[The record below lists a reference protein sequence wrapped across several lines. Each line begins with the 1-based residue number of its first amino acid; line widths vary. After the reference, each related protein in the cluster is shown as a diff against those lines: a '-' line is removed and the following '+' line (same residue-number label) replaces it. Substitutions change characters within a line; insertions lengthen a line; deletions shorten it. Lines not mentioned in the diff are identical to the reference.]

1 MPEPTGCR
9 ILPVCGRRACLGLA
23 LVLLAMVGW
32 AASTSAVE
40 PNRAGLAV
48 LFEDGSLVSR
58 CVEFEG
64 DAIAGSEMLAR
75 SGLEVLIDATHGGG
89 ITVCKIAG
97 TGCDY
102 PVDACFCQCMG
113 NGPCQYWNY
122 YYRQPGQAEWV
133 YSTLGALAHES
144 VPGSMEAWV
153 WGDGHTPPG
162 QELTFESVCAPPPT
176 PTPVPTW
183 TALPLP
189 EAAST
194 PAPTHRA
201 AEETAVPTATPLPV
215 EGTGEP
221 ASPAGGTEGGEAGWR
236 SYWPFGLMLLMLAA
250 AAAYLRA
257 GRRV

>member
-1 MPEPTGCR
+1 MPELVGCR
-9 ILPVCGRRACLGLA
+9 ILPACGRGAFLGLA
-23 LVLLAMVGW
+23 LVLLVTVGR
-32 AASTSAVE
+32 AAPASAVE
-40 PNRAGLAV
+40 PNRAGLAI
-48 LFEDGSLVSR
+48 LFENGTLVTR
-58 CVEFEG
+58 CVEFAG
-64 DAIAGSEMLAR
+64 DAISGSEMLAR

-89 ITVCKIAG
+89 ITVCKIAR

-113 NGPCQYWNY
+113 NGPCRYWNY

-162 QELTFESVCAPPPT
+162 QELTFESVCARPPT
-176 PTPVPTW
+176 PTPAPSW
-183 TALPLP
+183 TASPRP
-189 EAAST
+189 EAEST
-194 PAPTHRA
+194 PAPTHLA
-201 AEETAVPTATPLPV
+201 ADETAVPTATPLPV
-215 EGTGEP
+215 GGTGE
-221 ASPAGGTEGGEAGWR
+221 SPNLAGGTQRGEAGWR

-250 AAAYLRA
+250 VAAYLRS